1 MENIKGSV
9 GAIVLVV
16 LAIAIAAFVFISN
29 KGDRNGAPGGDSVLT
44 GSVTYLERIALLPGS
59 VVEVRILDVS
69 RQDVAAD
76 VIGET
81 IITTQG
87 ENVPIPFSVSYDPTR
102 IDERMTY
109 AMSARIL
116 VGGELRW
123 INTDH
128 IPVLTNGNPTSGVEV
143 LVHGVSG
150 SSSDNTSGSVN
161 LEGSTFRLASFN
173 GKEIEQGRNYL
184 LSFEDGSMSAKFC
197 NNMGGNYN
205 IQNGVLNA
213 TAFSTLMYCS
223 EPADLMEM
231 ESAFSSMLNS
241 GANFSL
247 SNHVLTLTGEGTEM
261 VFTVFMD

>member
-109 AMSARIL
+109 SMSARIL
-116 VGGELRW
+116 VDGELRW

-128 IPVLTNGNPTSGVEV
+128 IPVLTNGNPSNGVEILVSGV
-143 LVHGVSG
+143 
-150 SSSDNTSGSVN
+150 SSTENTGAVN
-161 LEGSTFRLASFN
+161 LEGSTFRLFSFN
-173 GKEIEQGRNYL
+173 GKEVEQGRNHL
-184 LSFEDGSMSAKFC
+184 LAFTDGSMSVKFC
-197 NNMGGNYN
+197 NNMSGNYN
-205 IQNGVLNA
+205 IQNGVLSSMMV
-213 TAFSTLMYCS
+213 STLMYCS
-223 EPADLMEM
+223 EPTDLMDM
-231 ESAFSSMLNS
+231 ENAFSAMLSS
-241 GANFSL
+241 GASFEL
-247 SNHVLTLTGEGTEM
+247 SGSTITLKSADSEM